1 MDRSDH
7 ILIVDD
13 DAEIRNLLGRY
24 LQKNGLRTTAVA
36 DGRAMWHALES
47 SRIVALRLVSVITR
61 CPPRRRGR
69 RAAMR
74 RSASEERLMP

>member
-36 DGRAMWHALES
+36 DGRAMWHALDKGTSIS
-47 SRIVALRLVSVITR
+47 SCSIS
-61 CPPRRRGR
+61 CC
-69 RAAMR
+69 RATTA
-74 RSASEERLMP
+74 